1 VKEDNTALPSQE
13 SVVREIKLHPNY
25 DPRRIHYNLAI
36 LVTEYNFVYQRHI
49 GPVCLPEPNES
60 FDNRQDCWSSGWG
73 ADSSDLNQG
82 LFSDTLKKIDMPIVP
97 QSRCRN
103 IFRKNNYPSSRVHP
117 SWLCVGGVKDKDTC
131 KGDGGSPHV
140 CFNKDNKYVLVGSVS
155 HGVGCGTE
163 IPASYSNIAGSM
175 CWIDYVMS
183 TVPNAEFDVDNVEA
197 EEDLG
202 LRQGGAYKSVNKL
215 TEEQCGDFRANNP
228 ELFNGVNIKYSVI
241 DNRNGLIDN
250 RSSG

>member
-1 VKEDNTALPSQE
+1 MKEDNTALPSQE
-13 SVVREIKLHPNY
+13 SVVREIKLHPDY

-140 CFNKDNKYVLVGSVS
+140 CFNKDNRYVLVSFS
-155 HGVGCGTE
+155 LISSRKKSKFFNLFPLTYPFSLE
-163 IPASYSNIAGSM
+163 KSRFYRTSFLIR
-175 CWIDYVMS
+175 
-183 TVPNAEFDVDNVEA
+183 
-197 EEDLG
+197 LG
-202 LRQGGAYKSVNKL
+202 LYHMELDVEQRFLPVTVTLLGPCVGL
-215 TEEQCGDFRANNP
+215 TM
-228 ELFNGVNIKYSVI
+228 
-241 DNRNGLIDN
+241 
-250 RSSG
+250 